1 MNIEA
6 ENVTQAPEIEITSV
20 TTTHQM
26 ISKDC
31 RISKAKI

>member
-20 TTTHQM
+20 TTPNDQQRLPDFQ
-26 ISKDC
+26 S
-31 RISKAKI
+31 